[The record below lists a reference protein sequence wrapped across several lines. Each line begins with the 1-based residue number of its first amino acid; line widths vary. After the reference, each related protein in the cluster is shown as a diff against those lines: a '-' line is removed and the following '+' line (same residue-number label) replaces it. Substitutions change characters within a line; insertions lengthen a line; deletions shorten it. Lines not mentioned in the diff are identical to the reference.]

1 MSVEFDHYLEEVY
14 KIPSLSKNEEES
26 LLDSIN
32 KGDEVAKRTLADSYL
47 KVVAD
52 IAKKYDHFKFEDLA
66 IEMLARGND
75 ALVEAIDSYRPEF
88 DASFRDYV
96 ERKVGAVIFDYCKD
110 IFVDFHYDWDKI
122 RGDMALRDKY
132 EKRTRNEI
140 KTERLL
146 LRAIKSSDVQDIY
159 IITGQTTPKSRN
171 I

>member
-32 KGDEVAKRTLADSYL
+32 KGDEAAKRALADSYL

-66 IEMLARGND
+66 INMLVEGND
-75 ALVEAIDSYRPEF
+75 ALVEAIDSYRSEF
-88 DASFRDYV
+88 DISFHDYV
-96 ERKVGAVIFDYCKD
+96 ERQVGTVIFDYCKD

-122 RGDMALRDKY
+122 GESLA
-132 EKRTRNEI
+132 
-140 KTERLL
+140 
-146 LRAIKSSDVQDIY
+146 
-159 IITGQTTPKSRN
+159 SRN
-171 I
+171 ACEQI